1 MHFIS
6 IPNYFRAE
14 KYLTNL
20 NIKCPFSPHKNKN
33 CDLLNKLR
41 QVQSTQ
47 EVPPGLMIQSTSPG
61 WHTCKFANTL
71 E

>member
-14 KYLTNL
+14 KHLTNL
-20 NIKCPFSPHKNKN
+20 YIKCPYFPRKNRN
-33 CDLLNKLR
+33 YDLLNKSR

-47 EVPPGLMIQSTSPG
+47 EASPGLMIQSTSPV
-61 WHTCKFANTL
+61 
-71 E
+71 